1 MGGLLPEATEAKN
14 GLMSAYSAQ
23 YSNNLLRRNE
33 ATAYYLKLANIK
45 KKDGEG
51 IHQHIEF
58 LLIGG
63 NNYVGNPSVYII
75 GGYAHHNNKVFSK
88 TKLFGNDILVGYVD
102 NGTGYDIYI
111 EVMGF
116 NHYVRIILLSIGS
129 QSELLNEKYTQKPA
143 GWINI

>member
-1 MGGLLPEATEAKN
+1 MPEATSEKK

-23 YSNNLLRRNE
+23 YSNNLLRINE
-33 ATAYYLKLANIK
+33 THKYYLKLANIK

-51 IHQHIEF
+51 LYQHIEF

-75 GGYAHHNNKVFSK
+75 GGYVHQNNKEFSK

-111 EVMGF
+111 EVIGF
-116 NHYVRIILLSIGS
+116 NHYVRIIPLSIGI

-143 GWINI
+143 EWINI